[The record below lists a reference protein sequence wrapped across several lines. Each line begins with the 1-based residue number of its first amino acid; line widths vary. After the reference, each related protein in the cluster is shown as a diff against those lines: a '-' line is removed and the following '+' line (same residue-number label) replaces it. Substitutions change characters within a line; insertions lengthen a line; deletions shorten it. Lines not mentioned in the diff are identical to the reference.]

1 MTYERLIDIYGEVVG
16 AIVGIDGNILKVEM
30 TPNYMDP
37 RHIEIDDHLEVV
49 RNGVEE
55 IYSIFNSMQ
64 EGETVYLTL
73 EKVPY
78 IKTF

>member
-1 MTYERLIDIYGEVVG
+1 MTYERLIDIYDEVVG
-16 AIVGIDGNILKVEM
+16 VIIGQDGNILKIEM
-30 TPNYMDP
+30 SPNYMDP
-37 RHIEIDDHLEVV
+37 RYIEIDDQLEVV

-64 EGETVYLTL
+64 EGEKIYLTL